1 MIELSVG
8 CLTVSSSNVD
18 LQQFAADA
26 CRVAANLLADE
37 PAHRP
42 VNSAVIH

>member
-26 CRVAANLLADE
+26 AAWPRTFSLTSQRTDL
-37 PAHRP
+37 
-42 VNSAVIH
+42 